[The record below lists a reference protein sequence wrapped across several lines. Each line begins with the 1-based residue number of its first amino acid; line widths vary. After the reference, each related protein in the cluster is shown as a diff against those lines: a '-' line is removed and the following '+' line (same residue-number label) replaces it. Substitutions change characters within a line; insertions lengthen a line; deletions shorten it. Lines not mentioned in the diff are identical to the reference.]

1 MTPDEA
7 KRLQSRLGVIPDGVL
22 GPVSYAALFTRMA
35 GKPIP
40 HAAAFGRGAAE
51 HFPAYEITTPL
62 RLAHFMAQ
70 THVESMGYTRL
81 VESLNYSA
89 KRLTQVWPNRFP
101 TNPVAGQFVAARF
114 ANNPEALA
122 NATYGGRMGNTQPG
136 DGWRYIGR
144 SIKQIT
150 GRENYA
156 KCAAR
161 TGLDLIN
168 HPEIAADPEHSVH
181 IACDY
186 WGSRCINPLADRDDI
201 VAVTKAINGGLNGLD
216 DRRAQLVRAKAL
228 LL

>member
-1 MTPDEA
+1 MSPIEA
-7 KRLQSRLGVIPDGVL
+7 QRLQARLGVAVDGQL
-22 GPVSYAALFTRMA
+22 GPITYAALFTRMA
-35 GKPIP
+35 GKAIP
-40 HAAAFGRGAAE
+40 HAAAFGRGAAK

-89 KRLTQVWPNRFP
+89 KRLTQVWPGRFP
-101 TNPVAGQFVAARF
+101 SLAAAAPF

-122 NATYGGRMGNTQPG
+122 NKTYGGRMGNTQPG

-156 KCAAR
+156 KCAVR
-161 TGLDLIN
+161 TGLDLLN
-168 HPEIAADPEHSVH
+168 HPELAADPEHSVH

-186 WGSRCINPLADRDDI
+186 WGSRCINPLADADDI
-201 VAVTKAINGGLNGLD
+201 VAVTKAINGGLNGLP
-216 DRRAQLVRAKAL
+216 DRKAQLARAKAL
-228 LL
+228 IL